1 MRIEPILIA
10 GPTASGKSAL
20 AIRLAEALGGV
31 VINAD
36 SMQVYADL
44 HIITARPTPAEEA
57 RVPHRLFGHVDGA
70 ENYSVGRWLADARA
84 ALDRCKQEGL
94 RPIFAGGTGL
104 YFKALLEGLS
114 TIPPVPDSVRSALR
128 ARHAH
133 TPTPELHALLAERD
147 AALAARLGENDRQR
161 IMRALEVLEATGRS
175 LMSFHEDREP
185 GPLAGERVTR
195 LFLAPERDLL
205 RARIDARFDMMIAG
219 GALEEVARLAAR
231 ELDPALPVMRAH
243 GVPALIAHLRGT
255 LSLDEAVLRGKA
267 DTRAYAKRQFTWFR
281 NVLPDW
287 RWIDPQDADAMLEQN
302 PRNLLA

>member
-44 HIITARPTPAEEA
+44 HIITARPMPAEEA

-287 RWIDPQDADAMLEQN
+287 RWIDPQDAAAMVEQN

>member
-44 HIITARPTPAEEA
+44 HIITARPMPAEEA

-287 RWIDPQDADAMLEQN
+287 RWIDPEDADAMVEQN

>member
-44 HIITARPTPAEEA
+44 HIITARPMPAEEA

-147 AALAARLGENDRQR
+147 AALAVRLGENDRQR
-161 IMRALEVLEATGRS
+161 IMRALEILEATGRS

-287 RWIDPQDADAMLEQN
+287 RWIDPQDAAAMLEQN